1 MKLSNYKALSFLNYQ
16 QLKEMIDDFSSL
28 HYAIVKGEV
37 LSQLCYNHLGERI
50 SSDIDILV
58 PREELSQIENILN
71 KHGFVSQT
79 KRADR
84 ILKLSASHELG
95 AFIKED
101 NGIRTILDINFD
113 IFWGEYTGERVNM
126 TDFLSDTVE
135 VNIYGVAIQT
145 LPLLKT
151 VVQLILHHYKEMNSL
166 YHLATHDT
174 ININMFNDVYQ
185 LIKNN
190 KERISLGMLYDISL
204 DYKIVPYM
212 YYVFFYT
219 RQLFEDKLLDE
230 ACTLF
235 QTSDGIDLLDSYGLT
250 EDERKRWKVDFKT
263 RLLAHNAYELIK
275 DDLNESD
282 LKKIALN
289 TSVFG

>member
-1 MKLSNYKALSFLNYQ
+1 MILSNHKALSFLNYQ
-16 QLKEMIDDFSSL
+16 QLQEMIADFSNL

-58 PREELSQIENILN
+58 PREELGQIESILN

-95 AFIKED
+95 AFIKEA
-101 NGIRTILDINFD
+101 NGLRTILDVNFD
-113 IFWGEYTGERVNM
+113 IFWGEYAGERVDM

-145 LPLLKT
+145 LSLLKT
-151 VVQLILHHYKEMNSL
+151 IVHLILHHYKEMNSL

-190 KERISLGMLYDISL
+190 KERISLDMLYDISF

-212 YYVFFYT
+212 YYMFFYT
-219 RQLFEDKLLDE
+219 RQVFEDKLLDE
-230 ACTLF
+230 ACALF

-250 EDERKRWKVDFKT
+250 AKERKRWKVDFKT
-263 RLLAHNAYELIK
+263 RLLVHNAYELIK

-282 LKKIALN
+282 FKKIALN